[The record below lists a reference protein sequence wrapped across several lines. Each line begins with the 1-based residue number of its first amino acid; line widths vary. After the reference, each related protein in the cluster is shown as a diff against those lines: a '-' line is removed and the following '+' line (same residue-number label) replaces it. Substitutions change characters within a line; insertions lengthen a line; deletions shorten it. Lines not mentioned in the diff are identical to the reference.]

1 VENIY
6 GIIRARGASPY
17 LPIDRG
23 VKVMKLYKVKDVK
36 NIIYMITTDILLAQA
51 EVLRQE
57 KIQHAKPLSIFIAVK
72 TI

>member
-1 VENIY
+1 M
-6 GIIRARGASPY
+6 
-17 LPIDRG
+17 
-23 VKVMKLYKVKDVK
+23 KVYKVKDVK

-72 TI
+72 TIQYIYERQVY